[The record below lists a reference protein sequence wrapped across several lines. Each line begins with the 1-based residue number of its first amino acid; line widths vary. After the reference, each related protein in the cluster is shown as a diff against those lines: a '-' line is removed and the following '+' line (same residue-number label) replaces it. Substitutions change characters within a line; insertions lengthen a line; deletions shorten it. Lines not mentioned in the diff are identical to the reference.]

1 MKTTLVRQPLGAVQA
16 QWLVV
21 GVFEDETE
29 APVELRG
36 TGFEEVV
43 KRLIAEKD
51 LTGSLGDLTPFYEV
65 SGFQTR
71 SILLV
76 GLGPRG
82 RFDAGAAFS
91 AGFAFSKRLAGK
103 RRDSVAVALP
113 PSDEPR
119 TVVKALVEGAI
130 VATRG
135 PGIKK
140 SEASRHAFETLYLVI
155 DPATEADDELFANEL
170 RRADIVG
177 EAVNLARDLVN
188 TPPGEKSPAR
198 LADRIGIVASDAG
211 IAVEIWELER
221 ISQERFGGLLGVA
234 AGSDEPPRFMIL
246 EYLHGDKSPT
256 LALVGKGV
264 TFDSGGLCLKP
275 AASME
280 DMKSDMTGAAVV
292 AAVMQA
298 IARLALPV
306 NVVGYLA
313 LTENM
318 TGGKAMK
325 MGDVLT
331 MRNGKT
337 VEIMN
342 TDAEGRLILADA
354 LAYAVERQPH
364 RVLDLATLTG
374 ACIVALGLKV
384 AGLFSN
390 NDEFSQDLVDAC
402 RQTGERVWRLPLYED
417 YKEQLK
423 SSVADLKNVGGKWGG
438 AATAAKF
445 LEQFVGSASWIH
457 LDIAGPSW
465 CDTENSMRDAGGTGC
480 FVRSLVAYA
489 ERWAQAQRSKQE

>member
-1 MKTTLVRQPLGAVQA
+1 MAVV
-16 QWLVV
+16 LP
-21 GVFEDETE
+21 ESDDPETISR
-29 APVELRG
+29 A
-36 TGFEEVV
+36 
-43 KRLIAEKD
+43 LI
-51 LTGSLGDLTPFYEV
+51 
-65 SGFQTR
+65 
-71 SILLV
+71 
-76 GLGPRG
+76 
-82 RFDAGAAFS
+82 
-91 AGFAFSKRLAGK
+91 
-103 RRDSVAVALP
+103 
-113 PSDEPR
+113 
-119 TVVKALVEGAI
+119 EGAI

-135 PGIKK
+135 PGLKK
-140 SEASRHAFETLYLVI
+140 SEANRHAFETLGLVI
-155 DPATEADDELFANEL
+155 APEKAGNEEDFLASL
-170 RRADIVG
+170 RRAEVVG
-177 EAVNLARDLVN
+177 DAVNLARDLVN
-188 TPPGEKSPAR
+188 TPPGDKAPAR
-198 LADRIGIVASDAG
+198 LCDRIGVIASDAG
-211 IAVEIWELER
+211 LAVEIWDEER
-221 ISQERFGGLLGVA
+221 IRRERFGGLDGVA
-234 AGSDEPPRFMIL
+234 SGSDEPARFMVL
-246 EYLHGDKSPT
+246 QYSGGGQSPT

-292 AAVMQA
+292 AAAMQA

-354 LAYAVERQPH
+354 LAYAVERQPE

-390 NDEFSQDLVDAC
+390 NDEFSKDLIDAC
-402 RQTGERVWRLPLYED
+402 RQTGERVWRLPLHDD
-417 YKEQLK
+417 YKEQIK
-423 SSVADLKNVGGKWGG
+423 SSVADFKNVGGKWGG

-445 LEQFVGSASWIH
+445 LEQFVGSTPWIH

-465 CDTENSMRDAGGTGC
+465 SDNENSTRDAGGTGC
-480 FVRSLVAYA
+480 FVRTLVEYV
-489 ERWAQAQRSKQE
+489 ERWARGRIHV

>member
-1 MKTTLVRQPLGAVQA
+1 MNITLLRQPQSAVRA

-21 GVFEDETE
+21 GTFEDESE
-29 APVELRG
+29 PPDALQG
-36 TGFEEVV
+36 TALEVTF
-43 KRLIAEKD
+43 KRLVADKD
-51 LTGSLGDLTPFYEV
+51 LTGSLGELTPFYDV
-65 SGFQTR
+65 PGFEAR

-76 GLGPRG
+76 GLGPKG

-91 AGFAFSKRLAGK
+91 AGFAFSKKLASK
-103 RRDSVAVALP
+103 RREHVAVALP
-113 PSDEPR
+113 QSEEPQA
-119 TVVKALVEGAI
+119 VASALIEGAI

-135 PGIKK
+135 PGLRK
-140 SEASRHAFETLYLVI
+140 SEANRHAFATLSLVI
-155 DPATEADDELFANEL
+155 DPALADEDAVFEKVL
-170 RRADIVG
+170 RRAEIVG
-177 EAVNLARDLVN
+177 DAVNLARDLVN
-188 TPPGEKSPAR
+188 TPPGDKSPAR
-198 LADRIGIVASDAG
+198 LADRIGVVASDAG
-211 IAVEIWELER
+211 IAVEVWDEDR
-221 ISQERFGGLLGVA
+221 IRRERFGGLLGVA

-292 AAVMQA
+292 AAAMQA

-318 TGGKAMK
+318 TGGRAMK

-354 LAYAVERQPH
+354 LSYAVERQPD

-384 AGLFSN
+384 AGLFGN
-390 NDEFSQDLVDAC
+390 NDSFCKELIAAC
-402 RQTGERVWRLPLYED
+402 RKTGERVWRMPLHD
-417 YKEQLK
+417 DFKEQLK
-423 SSVADLKNVGGKWGG
+423 SSVADMKNIGGKWGG
-438 AATAAKF
+438 AVTAAKF
-445 LEQFVGSASWIH
+445 LEQFVSSTPWIH

-465 CDTENSMRDAGGTGC
+465 CDTENSTRDSGGTGC
-480 FVRSLVAYA
+480 FVRSLVAYL
-489 ERWAQAQRSKQE
+489 ERSGLSKHSDS